1 MTEVTAQ
8 QIEAWKK
15 QYGSVSKLKLA
26 SGEVAYVRQ
35 PTTQEIE
42 FASVN
47 LMQGKTYTFGITLFR
62 ICQLGGD
69 QFDGK
74 DEAKMR
80 GIAQQMTSIIEVTAV
95 EVEKL

>member
-1 MTEVTAQ
+1 MEVTAE
-8 QIEAWKK
+8 QIAKWKQ

-26 SGEVAYVRQ
+26 SGEVVYVRQ

-42 FASVN
+42 YASAN
-47 LMQGKTYTFGITLFR
+47 LMQGKTYTFGITLFKT
-62 ICQLGGD
+62 CQVGGD
-69 QFDGK
+69 QIDGK